1 MSFLS
6 KKSTAIFMFAV
17 VSSTFE
23 IMTTANSSSANSDA
37 DRDSKVFLH
46 RGEIQTGQIISRLT
60 CDQLLSRTDS
70 KSRDFKKWEQIFK
83 ESITL
88 TNENRKDIS
97 NAAQESLEAMRRYMN
112 EYKKKGC

>member
-1 MSFLS
+1 MNFLS
-6 KKSTAIFMFAV
+6 KKLTVVAILTVA
-17 VSSTFE
+17 SSTFQ
-23 IMTTANSSSANSDA
+23 IMIMANSSSANSDA

-46 RGEIQTGQIISRLT
+46 RGEIQTQQIISRLT
-60 CDQLLSRTDS
+60 CDRLLSRTDS
-70 KSRDFKKWEQIFK
+70 KSRDLKKWEQIFK
-83 ESITL
+83 ESTTL